1 MATKPTAAKTPKT
14 ATAKPATAKT
24 GARAAAKPAARKTAK
39 PETDAAGEG
48 KKADLSLR
56 LKALVDGVTETSGV
70 KKKDVKTVVEAALA
84 QMGAALARGE
94 SVNLPGLGHMRVAR
108 KGTAES
114 PSMTLKLRQG
124 EGGKGK
130 GKSAVA
136 DDKETL
142 AEDSEQ
148 G

>member
-1 MATKPTAAKTPKT
+1 MVTKPTTAKTPKPG
-14 ATAKPATAKT
+14 AAKP
-24 GARAAAKPAARKTAK
+24 GARAAAKPAARKATKPAAK
-39 PETDAAGEG
+39 GESDAP
-48 KKADLSLR
+48 KVDLSLR
-56 LKALVDGVTETSGV
+56 LKALVDAVTEFSGV
-70 KKKDVKTVVEAALA
+70 KKKDVKTVVEAALL

-124 EGGKGK
+124 DGSKGK
-130 GKSAVA
+130 GKSADSDV
-136 DDKETL
+136 KETL
-142 AEDSEQ
+142 AGDSDQ